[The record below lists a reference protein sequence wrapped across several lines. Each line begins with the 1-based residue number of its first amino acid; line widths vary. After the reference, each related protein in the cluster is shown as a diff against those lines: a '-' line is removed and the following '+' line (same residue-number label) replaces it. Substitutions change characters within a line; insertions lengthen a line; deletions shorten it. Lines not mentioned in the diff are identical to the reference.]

1 VIAVAWWQGL
11 LDGLGWFL
19 AKLYDL
25 IPSYGVAIILFTV
38 LIRMVL
44 LPLQMKQLRS
54 MQAMGAVAPKLRAIQ
69 QKYKGNRQKQMEEQQ
84 KLYRE
89 EGINPLAGCWP
100 MLLQLP
106 VLFALF
112 SVLRFPAGL
121 DHLPQDSQLYQNI
134 RVQKGINFVGTN
146 LVCSAVQA
154 GTQVDLTDPKSH
166 KPPISPKTGK
176 RYVDT
181 NRLDC
186 GHGVPVR
193 IPYYVLAVLMVGT
206 TYYSSRQMQRM
217 NPVGSQQQQTLTRL
231 MPLLFGVWGFLF
243 PAGLVLYWTT
253 SNLAQIGVQQLMLRA
268 EKKAEAA
275 SGDGRGRPSPKKPAK
290 RSRFAEWME
299 RAQQS
304 GQARRQQGGSKGG
317 SAASDT
323 KGDGQS
329 GSTKSGSSQAGAGG
343 SRPGSTRSGSGRGST
358 QRSSGGR
365 SAGSRKKRRK
375 R

>member
-1 VIAVAWWQGL
+1 VIGVAWWQGL

-38 LIRMVL
+38 AIRLVL
-44 LPLQMKQLRS
+44 LPLSVKQFRS

-69 QKYKGNRQKQMEEQQ
+69 QKYKGNRQKLVEEQQ

-121 DHLPQDSQLYQNI
+121 DHLPPDSALYQNI
-134 RVQKGINFVGTN
+134 RVQKGINFLGTN

-154 GTQVDLTDPKSH
+154 GTQVDLKD
-166 KPPISPKTGK
+166 PKTGK
-176 RYVDT
+176 LPVSPKTDKPYVDAEK
-181 NRLDC
+181 LDC
-186 GHGVPVR
+186 GHGIPVR
-193 IPYYVLAVLMVGT
+193 IPYYVLAALMVGT
-206 TYYSSRQMQRM
+206 TYYSSRQMQKA
-217 NPVGSQQQQTLTRL
+217 NPTGTQQQQTLTRL

-253 SNLAQIGVQQLMLRA
+253 SNLWQIGLQHLMVRA
-268 EKKAEAA
+268 KEKGEAA
-275 SGDGRGRPSPKKPAK
+275 AGDGKVAPKKPVR

-299 RAQQS
+299 RAQQAD
-304 GQARRQQGGSKGG
+304 QARRQSGTKGG
-317 SAASDT
+317 PATSAKGGTQSDA
-323 KGDGQS
+323 
-329 GSTKSGSSQAGAGG
+329 TKSGSSPASGAGSGPASSRGG
-343 SRPGSTRSGSGRGST
+343 SSKGSA
-358 QRSSGGR
+358 QRSGGR

>member
-1 VIAVAWWQGL
+1 MIALGWWQGL

-38 LIRMVL
+38 AIRLVL
-44 LPLQMKQLRS
+44 LPLSVKQFRS

-69 QKYKGNRQKQMEEQQ
+69 QKYKGNRQKMVEEQQ

-89 EGINPLAGCWP
+89 EGVNPLAGCWP

-121 DHLPQDSQLYQNI
+121 DHLPQDSALYQNI
-134 RVQKGINFVGTN
+134 RVQNGISFVGTN

-154 GTQVDLTDPKSH
+154 GTQVDLTPKGE
-166 KPPISPKTGK
+166 KPPVSPKTHK
-176 RYVDT
+176 RYVNTDK
-181 NRLDC
+181 LDC
-186 GHGVPVR
+186 GSGIPVR
-193 IPYYVLAVLMVGT
+193 IPYYVLAALMVGT
-206 TYYSSRQMQRM
+206 TYYSSRQMQKA
-217 NPVGSQQQQTLTRL
+217 NPTGSQQQQTMTRL

-253 SNLAQIGVQQLMLRA
+253 SNLWQIGLQQMMVRA
-268 EKKAEAA
+268 KQKGEAA
-275 SGDGRGRPSPKKPAK
+275 AGDGKVAPKKPAK
-290 RSRFAEWME
+290 KSRFAEWME
-299 RAQQS
+299 RAQQTD
-304 GQARRQQGGSKGG
+304 QARRQ
-317 SAASDT
+317 AS
-323 KGDGQS
+323 S
-329 GSTKSGSSQAGAGG
+329 KSGSANSGEGTSSSQPGTGRSGTPKPASGG
-343 SRPGSTRSGSGRGST
+343 SGSSRTGSGKGSS